1 MDWMVLLNALLI
13 FCLRLVDVSLGI
25 IRLIMIGRG
34 QRKIAPLLGFV
45 EVTMLQ
51 LSKKS
56 FG

>member
-13 FCLRLVDVSLGI
+13 FCLRLVDVSLGT